1 MGTSGGQGAICPAGH
16 ASPGPGILLLVTLGR
31 LLSEP
36 QPGPRASVCYG
47 YRAHRCLPPHT
58 GSSCKS
64 EQVPFP
70 QALTSI
76 CQHARDPFPNPQ
88 GPGCE
93 FCLWG
98 LHPPPQESCSSGLNS
113 RPAGEGAGSGRQVSV
128 LVLAWTLGERGKIHV
143 WGCSG
148 WTAFPPNTC
157 PPQTWND
164 FFENRIF
171 PM

>member
-1 MGTSGGQGAICPAGH
+1 MGTLGGQGAICPAGH
-16 ASPGPGILLLVTLGR
+16 ASPGPGILLLVTVGQ

-36 QPGPRASVCYG
+36 QPGPRASLCYG
-47 YRAHRCLPPHT
+47 YRAHRCLPPHP

-70 QALTSI
+70 QALTPV

-98 LHPPPQESCSSGLNS
+98 LHPRPRNLALQVLAQGQQAKGLGAVGRSRSWCSSG
-113 RPAGEGAGSGRQVSV
+113 R
-128 LVLAWTLGERGKIHV
+128 LGERGKIHV

-148 WTAFPPNTC
+148 WRAFPPNTC
-157 PPQTWND
+157 PPQMWND

-171 PM
+171 LM